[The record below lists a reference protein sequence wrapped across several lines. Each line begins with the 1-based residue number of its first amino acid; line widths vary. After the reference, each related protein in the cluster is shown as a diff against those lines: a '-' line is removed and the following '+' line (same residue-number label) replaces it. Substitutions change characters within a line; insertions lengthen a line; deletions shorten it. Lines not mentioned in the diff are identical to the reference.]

1 MRRRRRMEKPA
12 AATGAAM
19 AAEVRVVV
27 KVAG

>member
-1 MRRRRRMEKPA
+1 MEKPA
-12 AATGAAM
+12 AATGAAT